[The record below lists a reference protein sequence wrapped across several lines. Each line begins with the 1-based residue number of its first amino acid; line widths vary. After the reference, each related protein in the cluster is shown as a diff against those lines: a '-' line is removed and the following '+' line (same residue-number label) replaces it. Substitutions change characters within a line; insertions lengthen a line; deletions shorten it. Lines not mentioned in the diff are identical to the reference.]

1 MHGLQEIIYANEQ
14 AHRKAQAQSLKW
26 RNAAAHNKIETLS
39 RLRSGATKKPS
50 NK

>member
-14 AHRKAQAQSLKW
+14 AYQKVKAQSLKR

-39 RLRSGATKKPS
+39 RLRSGATKNPS
-50 NK
+50 K